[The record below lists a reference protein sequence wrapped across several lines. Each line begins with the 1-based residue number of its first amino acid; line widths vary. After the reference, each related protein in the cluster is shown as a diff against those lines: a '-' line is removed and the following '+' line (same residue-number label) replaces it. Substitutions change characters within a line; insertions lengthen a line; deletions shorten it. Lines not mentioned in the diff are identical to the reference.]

1 MAVHGL
7 REALLRQRARP
18 DPVPESPG
26 RAIAAA
32 RSHPMADI
40 RRIARTWFGAKG
52 HGADDSRFDGRDV
65 PPLETLQAS
74 ASDLGL
80 DVVYAT
86 RSLKSLEARDFPCV
100 LLQKDGSSRVVLE
113 RPARDTFVVETAGIR
128 ETVARAELE
137 ADFTGTV
144 FFVRPQAPASE
155 EAALPPARPSAPAP
169 AQGTGGD
176 LGLLRTVSEI
186 GFRNDH
192 GLFRKLLI
200 AAALSNLFML
210 ALPLFTMAVYDRVI
224 PHFAL
229 ETLWALAIGVCLVL
243 VLDFAIR
250 FVRLKLVDAVALTT
264 SLTMQAKLYRRI
276 LQMRLADAPRTS
288 GGLATHV
295 REVDAICQTVPPL
308 WVALVVDVPFFL
320 ILLGL
325 LWMIGGP
332 VVAAPV
338 VGIAALA
345 AVSWYCHHRTAKA
358 HVESATLARA
368 QANQMIETVGALE
381 WVKAANGETRLLKG
395 WERLGDA
402 AAYASHHGR
411 LWANLGVQ
419 AQLLINQAVVVLT
432 VIIGVYQIGAG
443 AMTVGA
449 LAACTLLVGRAI
461 TPIGA
466 LFTLLD
472 RLLHLKHTAES
483 LETLLSAPPEG
494 QGDVVRGASRPVG
507 GRFDVNAVTFSYPQ
521 EPVPVLREV
530 SLSIAAGERIAL
542 IGRVGSGKSTLL
554 RLLLRLHEPAKGS
567 VLLDGHDIRQTPP
580 RLLRDRVGF
589 MRQESVLLDD
599 TLAANLTFGLE
610 DVPEAVFERAIRVS
624 GVKEIAARH
633 PQGFSLRVGARGE
646 RLSGGE
652 RQAVALARALMSDP
666 KVLVLD
672 EPTSAMDNTSEARA
686 IRELG
691 KELEGRTLIVA
702 THRAPLLQ
710 LVDRIVWIEGGRV
723 VADGP
728 REEILRK
735 LQGQAA

>member
-1 MAVHGL
+1 MSVHGL

-18 DPVPESPG
+18 VPVPESPG
-26 RAIAAA
+26 HAIAAS
-32 RSHPMADI
+32 RGHPMADI
-40 RRIARTWFGAKG
+40 RRIARNWFGAKAA
-52 HGADDSRFDGRDV
+52 GANDARFDGRDV
-65 PPLETLQAS
+65 PPIETLQAS
-74 ASDLGL
+74 AADLGL

-86 RSLKSLEARDFPCV
+86 RTLRSLEARDFPCV

-113 RPARDTFVVETAGIR
+113 RPDKDTFVVDTAGVR
-128 ETVARAELE
+128 ATLARAELE
-137 ADFTGTV
+137 ADFSGTV
-144 FFVRPQAPASE
+144 FFVRPAAETGADTQA
-155 EAALPPARPSAPAP
+155 AAEPRPAP
-169 AQGTGGD
+169 AGGRAGN
-176 LGLLRTVSEI
+176 LGLLHTISEI

-192 GLFRKLLI
+192 GLFRKLLV

-229 ETLWALAIGVCLVL
+229 ETLWALAIGVCIVL

-250 FVRLKLVDAVALTT
+250 FVRLKLVDAVALKT

-295 REVDAICQTVPPL
+295 RELDAICQTVPPL
-308 WVALVVDVPFFL
+308 WVAVVVDVPFFL

-325 LWMIGGP
+325 LWIIGGP
-332 VVAAPV
+332 VVVAPV

-345 AVSWYCHHRTAKA
+345 AISWYGHVRTAKA
-358 HVESATLARA
+358 HVESATLARS

-381 WVKAANGETRLLKG
+381 WVKAANGETRLLRS
-395 WERLGDA
+395 WERLGDT

-466 LFTLLD
+466 LFSMID
-472 RLLHLKHTAES
+472 RLLHLAHTAES
-483 LETLLSAPPEG
+483 LEQLLKAPPEA
-494 QGDVVRGASRPVG
+494 QGDAARGASRSVS
-507 GRFDVNAVTFSYPQ
+507 GRFDLAGVTFAYPQ
-521 EPVPVLREV
+521 APVPVLRDL

-554 RLLLRLHEPAKGS
+554 RLLLRLHEPDRGS
-567 VLLDGHDIRQTPP
+567 VLLDGHDIRQLPP
-580 RLLRDRVGF
+580 RLLRDRIGF
-589 MRQESVLLDD
+589 MRQESVLIDD

-610 DVPEAVFERAIRVS
+610 DVPEAVFERAIRIS
-624 GVKEIAARH
+624 GVKEMAARH
-633 PQGFSLRVGARGE
+633 PQGFSLPVGPRGE

-666 KVLVLD
+666 RVLVLD
-672 EPTSAMDNTSEARA
+672 EPTSAMDNTSEARV

-691 KELEGRTLIVA
+691 KEIEGRTLIVA